1 MAIDNISRRSYS
13 PCYLGMLHLQKYWI
27 SSWEISSQKNRTH
40 LMWGIP
46 AEVGVSDARMPRVLC
61 WVTGDDR

>member
-1 MAIDNISRRSYS
+1 MPYRDVAFTKV
-13 PCYLGMLHLQKYWI
+13 LGIIWG
-27 SSWEISSQKNRTH
+27 ISSQKNRTH